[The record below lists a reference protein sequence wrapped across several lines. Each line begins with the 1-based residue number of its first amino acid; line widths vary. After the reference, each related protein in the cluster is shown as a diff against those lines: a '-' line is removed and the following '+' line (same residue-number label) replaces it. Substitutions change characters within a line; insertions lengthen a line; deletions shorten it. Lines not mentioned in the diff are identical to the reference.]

1 MESQSGLDE
10 RVVLCGQTD
19 TGEIVPI
26 QIDNSGQIIVEYS

>member
-1 MESQSGLDE
+1 MVTESGLDE

-26 QIDNSGQIIVEYS
+26 AINTDGEIILQP